1 MNVSDESLMA
11 FVDGELDAAQ
21 RADVER
27 ALAGDAVL
35 QARVAD
41 MQVQRRR
48 VLAAFAT
55 VLDEPMPER
64 LAGLLAN
71 PPGASP
77 ATLVNLGE
85 ARAAR
90 AERAERR
97 AIPSWAQW
105 GGMAASVVL
114 GVLLGLQF
122 AGRGGDASLGL
133 RDGRLVAGGPIE
145 QALSTQLAGANNSA
159 NTSTSGSPVAVQLS
173 FVDRAGAFCR
183 TFSTASVAGLACRR
197 DGQWAVQA
205 LAAAEGTPDGAMR
218 QASSSLPR
226 AVLDAVDQRM
236 AGDALDAERERQAR
250 DRGWRR

>member
-1 MNVSDESLMA
+1 MNLSDESLMA

-35 QARVAD
+35 QARVTE
-41 MQVQRRR
+41 MQAQRRR
-48 VLAAFAT
+48 VAAAFAN

-64 LAGLLAN
+64 LASLLAD
-71 PPGASP
+71 PPGAPHS
-77 ATLVNLGE
+77 TVVSLGA

-90 AERAERR
+90 AERAQRR
-97 AIPSWAQW
+97 AMPSWAQW
-105 GGMAASVVL
+105 GGMAASVLL

-122 AGRGGDASLGL
+122 ASRSGHNDDGALGM

-145 QALSTQLAGANNSA
+145 QALATQLAGAN
-159 NTSTSGSPVAVQLS
+159 TSGSPVAVQLS
-173 FVDRAGAFCR
+173 FVDRAGAYCR

-205 LAAAEGTPDGAMR
+205 LAAAEGTADGAMR

-226 AVLDAVDQRM
+226 AVLDAVDQRI

-250 DRGWRR
+250 DHSWRR